1 MDTFYLPFMWG
12 CIAFDWNSWSESWSI
27 LKGQSWFNFWRRDIS
42 LAKQSCCFAHGLSIA
57 LCSSGRLWIFNQFC
71 KLTTNCQMTTALISG
86 VWFSFSVCK
95 PAVSLG
101 LDRQLL
107 TQELKNH
114 PPTRHGN
121 LVMSTCL
128 EETWRLRNKRYGSEY
143 SYDWR
148 GCIKKTHKEWYMMQ
162 YRLPSKS
169 NVSHFFTTFFFYKTF
184 TCFVSGSW
192 TQRLGPSASRT
203 CPAMNARHWSS
214 HGLNTCI

>member
-1 MDTFYLPFMWG
+1 MVDDGYFIP
-12 CIAFDWNSWSESWSI
+12 AFQARHLTGTHDISWSESWSI

-57 LCSSGRLWIFNQFC
+57 LCSSGRLWMFNQFC

-86 VWFSFSVCK
+86 VFFLFRLFSVCK

-114 PPTRHGN
+114 PPTRRGN

-128 EETWRLRNKRYGSEY
+128 EETWRLRNKRYASEY

-148 GCIKKTHKEWYMMQ
+148 GCIKKPHKEWYMMQ
-162 YRLPSKS
+162 ISTSFQVKRLPLFHDILCLQ
-169 NVSHFFTTFFFYKTF
+169 NFHMLRFRLMNTTA
-184 TCFVSGSW
+184 W
-192 TQRLGPSASRT
+192 TISIQNMSCDERKAL
-203 CPAMNARHWSS
+203 
-214 HGLNTCI
+214 